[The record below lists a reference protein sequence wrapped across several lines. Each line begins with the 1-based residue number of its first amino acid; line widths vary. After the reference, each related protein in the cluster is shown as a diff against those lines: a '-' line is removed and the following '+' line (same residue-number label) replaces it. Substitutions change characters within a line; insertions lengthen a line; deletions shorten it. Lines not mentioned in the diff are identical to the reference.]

1 MIYLS
6 LFTISFLAA
15 TILPFSSELTL
26 AGLIATSNYD
36 NLILLIVA
44 SFGNTLGSVV
54 NWALGFYSR
63 NLTTKKWF
71 PFKETQIERSSKWFD
86 KFSEES
92 KIYPNYIKI
101 DVDGNELRVVNGM
114 RNLLASKKIK
124 SILIELDRTFSEHK
138 EVIKILKSF
147 DYKLLNY
154 YDKVNVSNHI
164 FNLN

>member
-26 AGLIATSNYD
+26 AGLISTSDYD
-36 NLILLIVA
+36 NLLLLIVA

-71 PFKETQIERSSKWFD
+71 PFKDKQIENSSKWFSKFGKWTLLYAWVPIIGD
-86 KFSEES
+86 PLTLVSGLLKIKFIEFLILVTIGKFSRYFL
-92 KIYPNYIKI
+92 IYY
-101 DVDGNELRVVNGM
+101 VR
-114 RNLLASKKIK
+114 
-124 SILIELDRTFSEHK
+124 
-138 EVIKILKSF
+138 
-147 DYKLLNY
+147 
-154 YDKVNVSNHI
+154 
-164 FNLN
+164 